1 MHSRLVDNDEYKVTF
16 AEDDYEGKYRDY
28 FSKKFK
34 EVNIFLL
41 CLYFTALVYRK
52 LLFRDWAFPIE

>member
-1 MHSRLVDNDEYKVTF
+1 MHSRLIDNDEYKVTF

-34 EVNIFLL
+34 EVNIAL
-41 CLYFTALVYRK
+41 LYFRFTRMLYRK
-52 LLFRDWAFPIE
+52 LLFKVCV